1 MLNKTF
7 SLCLLVFLIM
17 NICEIN
23 AQPANIYEDLG
34 TDLKTVSYL
43 FFSKIKINEAKH
55 LLDSLS
61 EKETSTKEKFYQNIF
76 KAFICLEDNQTD
88 SAKIFLKKAN
98 QLSADSENKL
108 FTAIDSGT
116 SGIIAY
122 RENNFIRALHLLKVA
137 KQQLTDIEMDYNV
150 KIWKAY
156 FLLYEG
162 RSLAELG
169 FYYDALENYKEAKNI
184 FSNCKLLGF
193 SFVCQRFMGRA
204 YLMLLDEDKDNKK
217 SALEN
222 LLSSL
227 KGFKELNLDEELTYT
242 YIQLTDFHIINGSL
256 DTAWIYLDSGYQIA
270 KKYDNC
276 FMARGITENNRGE
289 ILMKRELYKQAID
302 KFITAISIYDSTTYF
317 NSKVKAYINL
327 SQAYFFDKS
336 YNEALTTAL
345 IALNI
350 ADSLKLGKRKV
361 EASLQLSQI
370 YKALGNY
377 EVAFQYLST
386 ANLIS
391 DSLNISD
398 NAEKAIVTREI
409 LGAEKI
415 KSDNIRLIYENENR
429 FKLTLIT
436 IISLVSFFIISLLL
450 LTFSSKKKKQK
461 FEVEAQRELI
471 QRQESFRTKIAQ
483 ELHDSIG
490 SDILGVKL
498 FAETIFKTKNID
510 DMFLKSGLDE
520 ISNIVSKVRNISH
533 EIVSPV
539 LFNKKTLHAAISEH
553 IDNFQNKI
561 NMQLHLSVSQN
572 IVWEDIDENTQ
583 HEYFRVTQEILKNAI
598 NHSEAKNINISLTVI
613 DNFLELTITDDGK
626 GFEYNQMKMNGI
638 GLKNIQ
644 SRALTMKAKLTV
656 NTSVGKGCSIKL
668 KSAV

>member
-1 MLNKTF
+1 
-7 SLCLLVFLIM
+7 
-17 NICEIN
+17 
-23 AQPANIYEDLG
+23 
-34 TDLKTVSYL
+34 
-43 FFSKIKINEAKH
+43 
-55 LLDSLS
+55 
-61 EKETSTKEKFYQNIF
+61 
-76 KAFICLEDNQTD
+76 
-88 SAKIFLKKAN
+88 
-98 QLSADSENKL
+98 
-108 FTAIDSGT
+108 
-116 SGIIAY
+116 
-122 RENNFIRALHLLKVA
+122 
-137 KQQLTDIEMDYNV
+137 
-150 KIWKAY
+150 
-156 FLLYEG
+156 
-162 RSLAELG
+162 
-169 FYYDALENYKEAKNI
+169 
-184 FSNCKLLGF
+184 
-193 SFVCQRFMGRA
+193 
-204 YLMLLDEDKDNKK
+204 
-217 SALEN
+217 
-222 LLSSL
+222 
-227 KGFKELNLDEELTYT
+227 
-242 YIQLTDFHIINGSL
+242 
-256 DTAWIYLDSGYQIA
+256 
-270 KKYDNC
+270 
-276 FMARGITENNRGE
+276 MARGITENNRGE

-450 LTFSSKKKKQK
+450 LSFSSKKKKQK

>member
-76 KAFICLEDNQTD
+76 RAFICLEQNQTD

-169 FYYDALENYKEAKNI
+169 FYYDALENYEEAKNI
-184 FSNCKLLGF
+184 FLNCKLLGF

-450 LTFSSKKKKQK
+450 LSFSSKKKKQK

>member
-169 FYYDALENYKEAKNI
+169 FYYDALENYEEAKNI
-184 FSNCKLLGF
+184 FLNCKLLGF

-572 IVWEDIDENTQ
+572 IVWEDIDENIQ

>member
-76 KAFICLEDNQTD
+76 RAFICLEQNQTD

-169 FYYDALENYKEAKNI
+169 FYYDALENYEEAKNI
-184 FSNCKLLGF
+184 FLNCKLLGF

>member
-76 KAFICLEDNQTD
+76 LAFICLEDNQTD

-169 FYYDALENYKEAKNI
+169 FYYDALENYEEAKNI
-184 FSNCKLLGF
+184 FLNCKLLGF

-450 LTFSSKKKKQK
+450 LSFSSKKKKQK

>member
-76 KAFICLEDNQTD
+76 RAFICLEQNQTD

-169 FYYDALENYKEAKNI
+169 FYYDALENYEEAKNI
-184 FSNCKLLGF
+184 FLNCKLLGF

-289 ILMKRELYKQAID
+289 ILLKRELYKQAID